1 MTSTNTIRIGIL
13 GATGYTG
20 AELIRLLADHPD
32 AQIEA
37 MTAERYAGQA
47 IGDVFPHLA
56 GAGLPMLTKIGDV
69 DFGRLDAVFGCLPH
83 GTTQDVIREMPRG
96 PKVIDLSADFR
107 LADPAV
113 YEATYGQPH
122 RAVER
127 QGDAVYGLTELAR
140 EAIRSTDLVANPGC
154 YPTTC
159 QLPVRPLLEAR
170 LIDPDAIII
179 DAKSGVSGAGRAA
192 KEGSLHTEVSE
203 GLHAYGVITHRHTPE
218 IEQGLS
224 EAAGRPVPVTFTPHL
239 VPMNRG
245 ILATTYVRT
254 AGGASAADLH
264 EALQA
269 RYADEPFVRV
279 LPMKSLPATRHVR
292 GTNRCLIAVHPGRT
306 DGQAILLSV
315 TDNLVKGASGQA
327 LQNMNLMLGL
337 DERLGLAQGP
347 LFP

>member
-1 MTSTNTIRIGIL
+1 MTTTAIRVGIL

-20 AELIRLLADHPD
+20 IELLRLLKDHP
-32 AQIEA
+32 AARVEV

-56 GAGLPMLTKIGDV
+56 GEDLPTLTRIGDT
-69 DFGRLDAVFGCLPH
+69 DLARLDAVFGCLPH
-83 GTTQDVIREMPRG
+83 GTTQDVIRDLPRG

-107 LADPAV
+107 LRDPAL

-122 RAVER
+122 RAVAR
-127 QGDAVYGLTELAR
+127 QQDAVYGLSELER
-140 EAIRSTDLVANPGC
+140 DAIRATDLVANPGC

-159 QLPVRPLLEAR
+159 QLPLRPLLEAR
-170 LIDPDAIII
+170 LIEQDGIII
-179 DAKSGVSGAGRAA
+179 DAKSGVTGAGRAA
-192 KEGSLHTEVSE
+192 KEGSLHAEVSE
-203 GLHAYGVITHRHTPE
+203 GLHAYGVSSHRHTPE
-218 IEQGLS
+218 IEQGLAD
-224 EAAGRPVPVTFTPHL
+224 AAGEPVRVTFTPHL

-245 ILATTYVRT
+245 ILATTYVRLRD
-254 AGGASAADLH
+254 GAAATD
-264 EALQA
+264 LQA
-269 RYADEPFVRV
+269 ALEQRYAGEPFVHV
-279 LPMKSLPATRHVR
+279 LPFRSLPATRHVR

-306 DGQAILLSV
+306 AGQAILLSV

-337 DERLGLAQGP
+337 DERLGLGQGP